1 MRIAHL
7 TIIFLLNCVLVSL
20 ISRAV
25 RLQNPARSLLRNH
38 QCRAVGV
45 AAGDGFMSM
54 ATSFE

>member
-25 RLQNPARSLLRNH
+25 RLHERSRFV
-38 QCRAVGV
+38 RE
-45 AAGDGFMSM
+45 AGRWFYVDGDQF
-54 ATSFE
+54 